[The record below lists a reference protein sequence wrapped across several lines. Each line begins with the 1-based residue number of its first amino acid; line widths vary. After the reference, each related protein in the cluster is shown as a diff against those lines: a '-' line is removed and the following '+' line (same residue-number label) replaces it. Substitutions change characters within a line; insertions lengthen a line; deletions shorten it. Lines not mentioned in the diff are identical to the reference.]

1 MEGGAGAR
9 VTTGCTFVIYHLK
22 FSFMRRVKMMMTW
35 VSVSVV
41 CSVVGGEL
49 ADELSSM
56 LPDDHD
62 SSLQRFTLRLPQLY
76 T

>member
-1 MEGGAGAR
+1 M
-9 VTTGCTFVIYHLK
+9 V
-22 FSFMRRVKMMMTW
+22 MTW

-56 LPDDHD
+56 LPDDDD

>member
-1 MEGGAGAR
+1 M
-9 VTTGCTFVIYHLK
+9 V
-22 FSFMRRVKMMMTW
+22 MTW

>member
-1 MEGGAGAR
+1 M
-9 VTTGCTFVIYHLK
+9 V
-22 FSFMRRVKMMMTW
+22 MTW

-56 LPDDHD
+56 LPDDD
-62 SSLQRFTLRLPQLY
+62 SSLQRFTLRLPQLH

>member
-1 MEGGAGAR
+1 M
-9 VTTGCTFVIYHLK
+9 V
-22 FSFMRRVKMMMTW
+22 MTW

-56 LPDDHD
+56 LPDDD
-62 SSLQRFTLRLPQLY
+62 ESSLQRFTLRNTTATHMKRCSFMDDDDITWRLTTIQPALSWVGS
-76 T
+76 